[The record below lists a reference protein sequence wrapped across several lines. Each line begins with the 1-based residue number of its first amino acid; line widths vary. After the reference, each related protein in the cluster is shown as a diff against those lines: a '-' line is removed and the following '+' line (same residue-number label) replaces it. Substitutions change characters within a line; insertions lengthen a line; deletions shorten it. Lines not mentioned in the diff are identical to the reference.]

1 MKPTE
6 IVEIKP
12 SKCFTQNKLKKTP
25 QTNQTLESGK
35 NTLEDGCITGY
46 IQSSTDQKQTAQQT
60 LSAEGNKRSFTDL
73 FTAIYFTDIFTV
85 DMLNIN
91 EIQL

>member
-1 MKPTE
+1 MS
-6 IVEIKP
+6 V
-12 SKCFTQNKLKKTP
+12 LH
-25 QTNQTLESGK
+25 
-35 NTLEDGCITGY
+35 TGY

>member
-1 MKPTE
+1 MS
-6 IVEIKP
+6 V
-12 SKCFTQNKLKKTP
+12 LH
-25 QTNQTLESGK
+25 
-35 NTLEDGCITGY
+35 TGY

-60 LSAEGNKRSFTDL
+60 LSAEGNKSSFTDL